1 MAIPDQKIEEL
12 RDVADI
18 VDVVND
24 YVNLKRSGSRY
35 KGLCPFHDE
44 NTPSFSVEPEK
55 NLYYC
60 FGCQRGGDVFKFIQ
74 EMEGVG
80 FLESAR
86 MLAERF
92 GVPLPDDNVDREAA
106 SEKEAI
112 YHALRWAARWF
123 YNQLTDSNGGYEALE
138 YLHDRGFLDR
148 TIARFGIGWAPDRWD
163 GLLNAAKEAQI
174 DEEILH
180 RAGLIIERNDG
191 SGYYDRYRGRVI
203 FPILSH
209 VGKVLGFAGRILDAD
224 ADQPKYINSPETEVY
239 DKSRVLYG
247 LRQAKQAIRS
257 EEEVLMVEGYTD
269 VISLYQAGVENV
281 VASSGTA
288 LTDGQVQTLDRYAK
302 RIVLLYDADE
312 AGSRAAVRGMNLVL
326 QNGLGA
332 YAVELPDGED
342 PDSFVRSED
351 AETFAAYIEENRQDL
366 PTFAHR
372 RALREGRFDAPEDR
386 VEVQREIMNA
396 IARIPDRNL
405 RREYVRRTSDVLNVP
420 DSDLFRMLEEEVEK
434 VQREQ
439 QRRARRKKRRQQ
451 RSSGKRSSSGSSGGS
466 GRGGSGRGGSS
477 RGGSSRGGSVQEP
490 PPSAPPDAQS
500 ASSSSSADPFAR
512 DAPPPHTDADYASD
526 ADDDGD
532 DDGHDG
538 EWEEASEP
546 AEPERQPPLP
556 EEKVL
561 LRLMLDQGTPMVE
574 FILGNMSVGEFTKGP
589 ARDMVN
595 VFLEMYQKDAVK
607 PSRITDGEFGDELQ
621 NLAASV
627 MVDKYTPSE
636 NWRQRQNISVPRFN
650 QEPYEAGASA
660 MTLLKLDRVKEAI
673 SRQKEK
679 MFEASRNDADNVE
692 ELQQEMMSL
701 YDLRKRIQKREFLD
715 WG

>member
-1 MAIPDQKIEEL
+1 M
-12 RDVADI
+12 ADI

-24 YVNLKRSGSRY
+24 YVRLKRSGSRF

-44 NTPSFSVEPEK
+44 NTPSFSVDPDK

-92 GVPLPDDNVDREAA
+92 GVPLPEDTIDQEAA

-123 YNQLTDSNGGYEALE
+123 YDQLTSTPEGQAALD
-138 YLHDRGFLDR
+138 YLHERDFTDK
-148 TIARFGIGWAPDRWD
+148 TITRFGLGYAPDEWD
-163 GLLNAAKEAQI
+163 GLLKAAEDAQV
-174 DEEILH
+174 DEEILEA
-180 RAGLIIERNDG
+180 AGLVIPRKSGD
-191 SGYYDRYRGRVI
+191 GYYDRYRGRVI

-209 VGKVLGFAGRILDAD
+209 VGKVLGFAGRILDPD
-224 ADQPKYINSPETEVY
+224 ADQPKYINSPETKVY

-257 EEEVLMVEGYTD
+257 EEEVVMVEGYTD

-288 LTDGQVQTLDRYAK
+288 LTTGQVKTLDRYAK

-312 AGSRAAVRGMNLVL
+312 AGARAAVRGMNLVL
-326 QNGLGA
+326 EQGLGS
-332 YAVELPDGED
+332 YAVELPEGED
-342 PDSFVRSED
+342 PDSFVRSEG
-351 AETFAAYIEENRQDL
+351 ATSFAAYIEEHRKDL
-366 PTFAHR
+366 PAFAYQK
-372 RALREGRFDAPEDR
+372 AQREGRLGTPEDR
-386 VEVQREIMNA
+386 VEVQRDIVNA
-396 IARIPDRNL
+396 VAHIPDPNL
-405 RREYVRRTSDVLNVP
+405 RREYVRRTSDVLGVP

-434 VQREQ
+434 VERQR
-439 QRRARRKKRRQQ
+439 QRAERRERRRQ
-451 RSSGKRSSSGSSGGS
+451 SSPSREAPGAGSTSD
-466 GRGGSGRGGSS
+466 
-477 RGGSSRGGSVQEP
+477 Q
-490 PPSAPPDAQS
+490 
-500 ASSSSSADPFAR
+500 
-512 DAPPPHTDADYASD
+512 PPPHTDSDAGPGAASRSSYEDYAIGSAGQDPQASD
-526 ADDDGD
+526 R
-532 DDGHDG
+532 
-538 EWEEASEP
+538 EAGRRGQEP
-546 AEPERQPPLP
+546 AGNASGGASTEAPPAGPLP

-574 FILGNMSVGEFTKGP
+574 FILGNMALDEFTEGVS
-589 ARDMVN
+589 RDMVQA
-595 VFLEMYQKDAVK
+595 FIEMYQDDAVK
-607 PSRITDGEFGDELQ
+607 PSRITDGDFGAELQ
-621 NLAASV
+621 SLAASV

-636 NWRQRQNISVPRFN
+636 NWRQRQNITVPRFN

-673 SRQKEK
+673 ARQKET
-679 MFEASRNDADNVE
+679 MYRASRTGEGNLGE
-692 ELQQEMMSL
+692 MQQQLMQLFE
-701 YDLRKRIQKREFLD
+701 LRKRIKQREFLD
-715 WG
+715 QG

>member
-1 MAIPDQKIEEL
+1 MAIPDHKIEEL

-24 YVNLKRSGSRY
+24 HVRLKRSGSRY

-44 NTPSFSVEPEK
+44 KTPSFSVDPDK

-60 FGCQRGGDVFKFIQ
+60 FGCQRGGDVFKFVQ
-74 EMEGVG
+74 EIEGVG
-80 FLESAR
+80 FLESVR
-86 MLAERF
+86 MLADHF
-92 GVPLPDDNVDREAA
+92 GVPLPEDEVNPDAANDREA
-106 SEKEAI
+106 I
-112 YHALRWAARWF
+112 FHALRWAARWY
-123 YNQLTDSNGGYEALE
+123 YNQLTDSNGGYRALE

-148 TIARFGIGWAPDRWD
+148 TIARFGLGWAPDRWD
-163 GLLNAAKEAQI
+163 GLLSAAQDEQI

-180 RAGLIIERNDG
+180 RAGLIIERKDG

-288 LTDGQVQTLDRYAK
+288 LTEGQVETLDRYAK

-326 QNGLGA
+326 QSGMGA

-342 PDSFVRSED
+342 PDSFVRAED
-351 AETFAAYIEENRQDL
+351 AETFATYIEEHRQDL
-366 PTFAHR
+366 PEFAYR
-372 RALREGRFDAPEDR
+372 RARREGRFDTPEDR
-386 VEVQREIMNA
+386 VEVQQEIIHA
-396 IARIPDRNL
+396 IAKIPDRNL

-420 DSDLFRMLEEEVEK
+420 DSDLFRMLETEVEK
-434 VQREQ
+434 VQKQE
-439 QRRARRKKRRQQ
+439 QRRARRQQRRRQNRQ
-451 RSSGKRSSSGSSGGS
+451 GSTGGTT
-466 GRGGSGRGGSS
+466 
-477 RGGSSRGGSVQEP
+477 VQEP
-490 PPSAPPDAQS
+490 GAPPVRRQGRQATGSPDA
-500 ASSSSSADPFAR
+500 DR
-512 DAPPPHTDADYASD
+512 PPPHTDADFQ
-526 ADDDGD
+526 DDGNGD
-532 DDGHDG
+532 GGFDDGG
-538 EWEEASEP
+538 ERSATHAAP
-546 AEPERQPPLP
+546 PRGPLP

-574 FILGNMSVGEFTKGP
+574 FILGNMSLGEFTEGP
-589 ARDMVN
+589 ARDMVD
-595 VFLEMYQKDAVK
+595 VFIGMYGNDAVK

-636 NWRQRQNISVPRFN
+636 NWRQRQNITVPRFN

-660 MTLLKLDRVKEAI
+660 MTLLKLDRVDDAI
-673 SRQKEK
+673 TRQKEK
-679 MFEASRNDADNVE
+679 MFEASRSGGDENVG
-692 ELQQEMMSL
+692 ELQKEMMQL
-701 YDLRKRIQKREFLD
+701 YEMRKRIKRREFLD
-715 WG
+715 WE

>member
-1 MAIPDQKIEEL
+1 MAIPDHKIEEL

-24 YVNLKRSGSRY
+24 YVRLKRSGSRF

-44 NTPSFSVEPEK
+44 NTPSFSVDPDK

-92 GVPLPDDNVDREAA
+92 GVPLPEDTIDQEAA

-123 YNQLTDSNGGYEALE
+123 YDQLTSTSEGKEALN
-138 YLHDRGFLDR
+138 YLHDRDFTDK
-148 TIARFGIGWAPDRWD
+148 TITRFGLGYAPDEWD
-163 GLLNAAKEAQI
+163 GLLKAAEDAQV
-174 DEEILH
+174 DEEILEA
-180 RAGLIIERNDG
+180 AGLVIPRKSGD
-191 SGYYDRYRGRVI
+191 GYYDRYRGRVI

-209 VGKVLGFAGRILDAD
+209 VGKVLGFAGRILDPD
-224 ADQPKYINSPETEVY
+224 ADQPKYINSPETNVY

-257 EEEVLMVEGYTD
+257 EEEVVMVEGYTD

-288 LTDGQVQTLDRYAK
+288 LTTGQVKTLDRYAK

-312 AGSRAAVRGMNLVL
+312 AGARAAVRGMNLVL
-326 QNGLGA
+326 EQGLGA
-332 YAVELPDGED
+332 YAVELPEGED
-342 PDSFVRSED
+342 PDSFVRSEG
-351 AETFAAYIEENRQDL
+351 ATSFAAYIEEHRQDL
-366 PTFAHR
+366 PAFAYQK
-372 RALREGRFDAPEDR
+372 AQREGRLDTPEDR
-386 VEVQREIMNA
+386 VEVQRDIVNA
-396 IARIPDRNL
+396 VAHIPDPNL
-405 RREYVRRTSDVLNVP
+405 RREYVRRTSDVLGVP

-434 VQREQ
+434 VERQKQRTE
-439 QRRARRKKRRQQ
+439 RRKRR
-451 RSSGKRSSSGSSGGS
+451 R
-466 GRGGSGRGGSS
+466 
-477 RGGSSRGGSVQEP
+477 
-490 PPSAPPDAQS
+490 QS
-500 ASSSSSADPFAR
+500 ASSREAPGAGSSSEQ
-512 DAPPPHTDADYASD
+512 PPPHTDSDAGPGAGSRASYEDYAIGPAGQEPQAS
-526 ADDDGD
+526 GR
-532 DDGHDG
+532 
-538 EWEEASEP
+538 EAGRRGQEP
-546 AEPERQPPLP
+546 TDNASGGASAEAPPAGPLP

-574 FILGNMSVGEFTKGP
+574 FILGNMALDEFTEGVS
-589 ARDMVN
+589 RDMVQA
-595 VFLEMYQKDAVK
+595 FIEMYQDDAVK
-607 PSRITDGEFGDELQ
+607 PSRITDGDFGAELQ
-621 NLAASV
+621 SLAASV

-636 NWRQRQNISVPRFN
+636 NWRQRQNITVPRFN

-673 SRQKEK
+673 ARQKET
-679 MFEASRNDADNVE
+679 MYRASRTGEGNLGE
-692 ELQQEMMSL
+692 MQQPLMQLFE
-701 YDLRKRIQKREFLD
+701 LRKRIKQREFLEQR
-715 WG
+715 

>member
-1 MAIPDQKIEEL
+1 MAIPDHKIEEL

-24 YVNLKRSGSRY
+24 YVRLKRSGSRF

-44 NTPSFSVEPEK
+44 NTPSFSVDPDK

-92 GVPLPDDNVDREAA
+92 GVPLPEDTIDQEAA

-123 YNQLTDSNGGYEALE
+123 YDQLTSTSEGQAALD
-138 YLHDRGFLDR
+138 YLHGRDFTDR
-148 TIARFGIGWAPDRWD
+148 TITRFGLGYAPDEWD
-163 GLLNAAKEAQI
+163 GLLKAAEDAQVDEDILEA
-174 DEEILH
+174 
-180 RAGLIIERNDG
+180 AGLVISRKSGD
-191 SGYYDRYRGRVI
+191 GYYDRYRGRVI

-209 VGKVLGFAGRILDAD
+209 VGKVLGFAGRILDPD
-224 ADQPKYINSPETEVY
+224 ADQPKYINSPETKVY

-257 EEEVLMVEGYTD
+257 EEEVIMVEGYTD

-288 LTDGQVQTLDRYAK
+288 LTSGQVKTLERYAK

-312 AGSRAAVRGMNLVL
+312 AGARAAVRGMNLVL
-326 QNGLGA
+326 EEGLGS
-332 YAVELPDGED
+332 YAVELPEGED
-342 PDSFVRSED
+342 PDSFVRSEG
-351 AETFAAYIEENRQDL
+351 ATSFAAYIEEHRQDL
-366 PTFAHR
+366 PAFAYQK
-372 RALREGRFDAPEDR
+372 AQREGRLDTPEDR
-386 VEVQREIMNA
+386 VEVQRDIVNA
-396 IARIPDRNL
+396 VAHIPDPNL
-405 RREYVRRTSDVLNVP
+405 RREYVRRTSDVLGVP

-434 VQREQ
+434 IERQR
-439 QRRARRKKRRQQ
+439 QRSERRRRRRQ
-451 RSSGKRSSSGSSGGS
+451 SSSSGSPP
-466 GRGGSGRGGSS
+466 RSS
-477 RGGSSRGGSVQEP
+477 
-490 PPSAPPDAQS
+490 PDA
-500 ASSSSSADPFAR
+500 SSEGPAVEE
-512 DAPPPHTDADYASD
+512 PPPHTDSDAGPGAASYGSYEDYAMGPAGEDPQASDQNRRAARQASTSDPSGSASSGSASSD
-526 ADDDGD
+526 AP
-532 DDGHDG
+532 
-538 EWEEASEP
+538 P
-546 AEPERQPPLP
+546 AGPLP

-574 FILGNMSVGEFTKGP
+574 FILGNMSLDEFTEGVS
-589 ARDMVN
+589 RDMVQA
-595 VFLEMYQKDAVK
+595 FIEMYQEDAVK
-607 PSRITDGEFGDELQ
+607 PSRITDGDFGDALQ
-621 NLAASV
+621 SLAASV

-673 SRQKEK
+673 ARQKET
-679 MFEASRNDADNVE
+679 MYRASRTGEGNLGE
-692 ELQQEMMSL
+692 MQQQLMQL
-701 YDLRKRIQKREFLD
+701 FDLRKRIKQREFLD
-715 WG
+715 RE

>member
-1 MAIPDQKIEEL
+1 VNPD
-12 RDVADI
+12 AA
-18 VDVVND
+18 N
-24 YVNLKRSGSRY
+24 
-35 KGLCPFHDE
+35 
-44 NTPSFSVEPEK
+44 
-55 NLYYC
+55 
-60 FGCQRGGDVFKFIQ
+60 
-74 EMEGVG
+74 
-80 FLESAR
+80 
-86 MLAERF
+86 
-92 GVPLPDDNVDREAA
+92 DREA
-106 SEKEAI
+106 I
-112 YHALRWAARWF
+112 FHALRWAARWY
-123 YNQLTDSNGGYEALE
+123 YNQLTDSNGGYRALE
-138 YLHDRGFLDR
+138 YMHDRGFLDR
-148 TIARFGIGWAPDRWD
+148 TIARFGVGWAPDRWD
-163 GLLNAAKEAQI
+163 GLLSAAEDEQI

-180 RAGLIIERNDG
+180 RAGLIIERKDG

-288 LTDGQVQTLDRYAK
+288 LTAGQVETLDRYAK

-326 QNGLGA
+326 QNGMGA

-351 AETFAAYIEENRQDL
+351 AETFATYIEEHRQDL
-366 PTFAHR
+366 PKFAYR
-372 RALREGRFDAPEDR
+372 RARREGRFDTPEDR
-386 VEVQREIMNA
+386 VEVQQEIIQA
-396 IARIPDRNL
+396 IAKIPDRNL

-420 DSDLFRMLEEEVEK
+420 DSDLFRMLETEVAR
-434 VQREQ
+434 VQEQ
-439 QRRARRKKRRQQ
+439 EQRRARRQQRRQQ
-451 RSSGKRSSSGSSGGS
+451 NRRGSTAGTT
-466 GRGGSGRGGSS
+466 
-477 RGGSSRGGSVQEP
+477 VQEP
-490 PPSAPPDAQS
+490 G
-500 ASSSSSADPFAR
+500 ASSVPRQGQTATGSPEGDR
-512 DAPPPHTDADYASD
+512 PPPHTDADYR
-526 ADDDGD
+526 DDDSGD
-532 DDGHDG
+532 EGFNDTDEQDATNVSARRG
-538 EWEEASEP
+538 
-546 AEPERQPPLP
+546 PLP

-574 FILGNMSVGEFTKGP
+574 FILGNMSLGEFTEGP
-589 ARDMVN
+589 ARDMVD
-595 VFLEMYQKDAVK
+595 VFIDMYGNDAVK

-636 NWRQRQNISVPRFN
+636 NWRQRQNITVPRFN

-660 MTLLKLDRVKEAI
+660 MTLLKLDRVDDAI
-673 SRQKEK
+673 TRQKEK
-679 MFEASRNDADNVE
+679 MFEASRSEGTENFG
-692 ELQQEMMSL
+692 ELQKEMMQL
-701 YDLRKRIQKREFLD
+701 YEMRKRIKRREFLD
-715 WG
+715 WE